1 MIIYSTVLE
10 SFNLPVYQMV
20 LHVLP
25 YFQQPT
31 KEREKKKDRK
41 SYVHVQIIFKN
52 TNHFLKL
59 FT

>member
-31 KEREKKKDRK
+31 KEREKKKKIEKAMFTYRLFLK
-41 SYVHVQIIFKN
+41 ILIIF
-52 TNHFLKL
+52 
-59 FT
+59 